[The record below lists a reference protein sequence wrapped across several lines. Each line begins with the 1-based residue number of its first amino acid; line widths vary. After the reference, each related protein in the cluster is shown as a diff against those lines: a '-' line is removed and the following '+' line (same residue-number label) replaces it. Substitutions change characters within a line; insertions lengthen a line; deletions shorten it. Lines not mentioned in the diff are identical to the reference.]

1 MGKKNER
8 NTKGKI
14 INAAWD
20 LFYEQGYEDTTVE
33 EIIEKSGTSKGS
45 FYHYFE
51 GKDALL
57 GSLSYIF
64 DEEYMKLAENFPERM
79 SIFEKLLYLNRELFT
94 IIEDRIDINLLT
106 RLYSTQLITK
116 GEKHLLDNKRY
127 YYKLL
132 RKLVSDGQKEGELTS
147 EMTVNEIVRLYA
159 MSERAL
165 IYDWCLCQ
173 GEYSLCAYAKKMMP
187 VFLST
192 TTDKFSLKYFT
203 TPLTFLG
210 RF

>member
-1 MGKKNER
+1 MSKKNER

-33 EIIEKSGTSKGS
+33 EVIEKSGTSKGS

-64 DEEYMKLAENFPERM
+64 DEEYVRLEEIMPKDM
-79 SIFEKLLYLNRELFT
+79 SSFDKLLYLNSQLFAV
-94 IIEDRIDINLLT
+94 IEDRIDIELLT

-132 RKLVSDGQKEGELTS
+132 RSIVSYGQKMGELTDS
-147 EMTVNEIVRLYA
+147 MTANEIVKIYA

-165 IYDWCLCQ
+165 IYDWCLCK
-173 GEYSLCAYAKKMMP
+173 GEYSLCSYARKVMP
-187 VFLST
+187 MFLS
-192 TTDKFSLKYFT
+192 
-203 TPLTFLG
+203 G
-210 RF
+210 IRI